1 MRRGR
6 SVRQRGARGRLM
18 DTPDPD
24 PIDAYLRELKRELRV
39 RGRARRRILA
49 ELRAHLLDAVEAE
62 QSRGAEVGV
71 AAQRAVVRFGLV
83 AETAR
88 QFNCLAARRGAVLR
102 RALVPWIAAVA
113 LSLMATATVWAFQA
127 GPAPSQQAHAH
138 PVPRQR
144 CVQRAIVVSPARVRR
159 DIPRASFPSAPRTRA
174 VCGVRHATAR

>member
-18 DTPDPD
+18 DTPD

-62 QSRGAEVGV
+62 QSTGAGVGV
-71 AAQRAVVRFGLV
+71 ATQRAVVRFGLV
-83 AETAR
+83 AETAH
-88 QFNCLAARRGAVLR
+88 QFNCLAAHRGAILR

-113 LSLMATATVWAFQA
+113 LSLMATAKVWAFQA
-127 GPAPSQQAHAH
+127 GPAPSRQALA
-138 PVPRQR
+138 RTALRER
-144 CVQRAIVVSPARVRR
+144 CVQRAIVVSPARAQRNV
-159 DIPRASFPSAPRTRA
+159 PQASSPSAPRTRA
-174 VCGVRHATAR
+174 VCGVRHANAR